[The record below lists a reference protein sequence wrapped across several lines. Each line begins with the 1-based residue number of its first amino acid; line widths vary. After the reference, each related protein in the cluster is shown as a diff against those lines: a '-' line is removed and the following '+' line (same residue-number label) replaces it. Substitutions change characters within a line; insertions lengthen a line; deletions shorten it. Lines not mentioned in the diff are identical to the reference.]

1 MIQVIFILLSV
12 FLSGSVFGDR
22 ISDKIDKVCDEIKKD
37 SDKYYSCFDMN
48 SHPMYSPDG
57 RYSVFT
63 ASIGIYTN
71 KIYLMDISSN
81 QMIKVINS
89 PDFIDVYCV
98 LSRDMKRLL
107 YLKTTNGL
115 GKKDYVNE
123 IILMDLKTGEKK
135 IIYNITNIS
144 IQMIRFSYDESKIYF
159 VRWDNPGKRNSGRR
173 IYCVGTNGQKRIRME
188 NRLYFDIDNMVSLPD
203 NKTIVYS
210 AKGNDFD
217 EDNGYG
223 IFMANEDTRKE
234 IPVKH
239 GFFSNACNYRLVFSQ
254 NYSNYVYA
262 VRWIGIYKLPIDNPS
277 LFEPDKDHEPLV
289 KLNKHNGNF
298 QDLSLSPDGKRILFN
313 EFIKVSIIST
323 NIMGEMDLDGNILR
337 HLPVSKED
345 LMKAEVYKVE

>member
-1 MIQVIFILLSV
+1 MMRQIILFLLTI

-210 AKGNDFD
+210 AKGNDD
-217 EDNGYG
+217 RGYS
-223 IFMANEDTRKE
+223 IFKANEDIRKE
-234 IPVKH
+234 ETVLQGSFVSNFQVI
-239 GFFSNACNYRLVFSQ
+239 FSY
-254 NYSNYVYA
+254 NYSNFIYSALYNE
-262 VRWIGIYKLPIDNPS
+262 IYKIPLDGQEIKLIPFVKI
-277 LFEPDKDHEPLV
+277 PDSNCNFLD
-289 KLNKHNGNF
+289 LN
-298 QDLSLSPDGKRILFN
+298 LSKDGKKILFN
-313 EFIKVSIIST
+313 KQIWVTLFTAT
-323 NIMGEMDLDGNILR
+323 NILMEVNLEGTEKKAFPITR
-337 HLPVSKED
+337 ED